1 MIALI
6 DIGNSRVKLGW
17 LNTAS
22 GAREAV
28 PLALDGDDLAS
39 GIAHW
44 LAQLP
49 AKPTHALGVCVGAS
63 LRKQRVVAA
72 FAEAGCPVIWQQA
85 RASAMGLIN
94 GYSVPEQLGADRWA
108 ALLGLLTH
116 LPPDHG
122 PVILANFGTATT
134 IDTLTPEQQF
144 IGGLILPGPTM
155 MLDAL
160 ALRTAGLPRLD
171 ADVVAKVV
179 ANTVATPRTT
189 REAIASG
196 VAAAQAGA
204 LLRQWLPGLQRG
216 NHVPEVVVTGG
227 GWPLVADEV
236 RRLLADVAKLH
247 GLATPVV
254 HEYTHLVLDGLA
266 ALAVPP
272 TTTSTLAP

>member
-17 LNTAS
+17 LNTAT
-22 GAREAV
+22 GARETM

-39 GIAHW
+39 NISHW

-49 AKPTHALGVCVGAS
+49 AKPTRALGVSVGSS
-63 LRKQRVVAA
+63 LRKQQIVAA
-72 FAEAGCPVIWQQA
+72 FAGMGCPIIWQQA
-85 RASAMGLIN
+85 RTHALGLVN
-94 GYSVPEQLGADRWA
+94 GYAVPEQLGADRWA
-108 ALLGLLTH
+108 ALLGLLAH
-116 LPPDHG
+116 LPRDHG
-122 PVILANFGTATT
+122 PAILANFGTATT
-134 IDTLTPEQQF
+134 IDTLTPERHF

-171 ADVVAKVV
+171 ADAVAEVVAS
-179 ANTVATPRTT
+179 TVASPRTT
-189 REAIASG
+189 RQAIASG

-204 LLRQWLPGLQRG
+204 VLRQWLLGLQRD
-216 NHVPEVVVTGG
+216 HRAPDVAVTGG

-236 RRLLADVAKLH
+236 RHLLADVANRH
-247 GLATPVV
+247 GLATPVI
-254 HEYTHLVLDGLA
+254 HEYAHLALDGLA

-272 TTTSTLAP
+272 TTT